1 MSRWPA
7 PRAALGAI
15 AALLFLAVLSSGALS
30 APVEWELLRD
40 GRTLGRVPVMDARGG
55 RLVALDSA
63 ARLTGLS
70 AEAKGDTLVLKGPGG
85 SLQIFPGAAAA
96 IHKGE
101 IIPLM
106 HEVVREGGHWWV
118 DPDCALVLCGRAS
131 GPGGGSL
138 AWKGEGYKPR
148 PQAPPGPPPVGTAPP
163 PQVSGAPLPGALSA
177 APATVRSIRW
187 GWQDFGIR
195 VVLDLS
201 NSTAPKIDAGPG
213 AVTVA
218 IPGLMAK
225 GTAGSSS
232 PYPSEVGLS
241 VTHFG
246 DRVVLTFRHNA
257 SSVRYFALEGPFR
270 QVIDFYDPR
279 PVGTAQVP
287 GAPWTGPSEEVT
299 VEEEAVEVEEELP
312 AEAGSALPADDMP
325 VKSPGGAR
333 TVVIDAG
340 HGGKDPGAVANGV
353 REKDIN
359 LRVARLMADML
370 KKEGLRVVLTR
381 STDVYLQL
389 SQRTSIAIKE
399 DADAFVSLHCNALPK
414 GRSAQGMEIYLMALP
429 SDKHAMELALI
440 ENRELVGG
448 GLESSEA
455 VDRRTRML
463 LKILGDMQ
471 QNVKIQE
478 STSFAEILYKKGG
491 AKKITMRR
499 VAQAPFFVLRGA
511 AMPSVLVEMGF
522 LTNKAEAAMLKNA
535 NYQKRIAEALSAG
548 IVEFLGQSHFN

>member
-15 AALLFLAVLSSGALS
+15 AALLFLAVLSPGALS

-40 GRTLGRVPVMDARGG
+40 VRTLGRVPVMDARGG

-63 ARLTGLS
+63 AGLMGLS

-131 GPGGGSL
+131 GPGGGTL

-148 PQAPPGPPPVGTAPP
+148 PQAPPGPPQAGSAPP
-163 PQVSGAPLPGALSA
+163 PQVPGALSA

-187 GWQDFGIR
+187 GRQDFGIR

-201 NSTAPKIDAGPG
+201 NPTAPKIDAGPG

-218 IPGLMAK
+218 ISGLMAK

-257 SSVRYFALEGPFR
+257 SSVKYFALEGPFR
-270 QVIDFYDPR
+270 QVIDFHDPM
-279 PVGTAQVP
+279 PT
-287 GAPWTGPSEEVT
+287 GAGSAAYPPWTGPSEEVT

-312 AEAGSALPADDMP
+312 AEADPALPAQDMP
-325 VKSPGGAR
+325 VKSPGRAR

-491 AKKITMRR
+491 TKKITMRR

-535 NYQKRIAEALSAG
+535 NYQKRMAEALSAG
-548 IVEFLGQSHFN
+548 IVEFLGQSHFD

>member
-15 AALLFLAVLSSGALS
+15 AALLFLAVLSPGALS

-40 GRTLGRVPVMDARGG
+40 GRALGRVPVMDAQGG

-63 ARLTGLS
+63 AGLMGLS
-70 AEAKGDTLVLKGPGG
+70 TEAKGDNLVLKGPGG

-96 IHKGE
+96 VHKGE

-106 HEVVREGGHWWV
+106 HEVVREGGNWWV
-118 DPDCALVLCGRAS
+118 DPDCALVLCGRVA
-131 GPGGGSL
+131 GPEGGSL

-148 PQAPPGPPPVGTAPP
+148 PQPLPGPPPASPTPPAQAPKDP
-163 PQVSGAPLPGALSA
+163 LSA

-187 GWQDFGIR
+187 GRQDFGIR
-195 VVLDLS
+195 VVLDHS
-201 NSTAPKIDAGPG
+201 NPTAPKVEAGPG
-213 AVTVA
+213 AATVT
-218 IPGLMAK
+218 IPGLMAR
-225 GTAGSSS
+225 GTAGSVS

-241 VTHFG
+241 VTQFG
-246 DRVVLTFRHNA
+246 DRVVLAFKHNA
-257 SSVRYFALEGPFR
+257 SSVRHFALEGPCR
-270 QVIDFYDPR
+270 QVIDFYDPM
-279 PVGTAQVP
+279 PVGMAP
-287 GAPWTGPSEEVT
+287 APYAPWTGPPEEVT
-299 VEEEAVEVEEELP
+299 VEEEAVEVEEGLP
-312 AEAGSALPADDMP
+312 AEAGPALPAPDLP
-325 VKSPGGAR
+325 VKAPGGAR

-414 GRSAQGMEIYLMALP
+414 GRSAQGVEIYLMALP

-455 VDRRTRML
+455 VDRRTRTL

-478 STSFAEILYKKGG
+478 STSFAEILYRRGG
-491 AKKITMRR
+491 AKKLTMRR

-511 AMPSVLVEMGF
+511 GMPSVLVEMGF

-548 IVEFLGQSHFN
+548 IVEFLGQSQFN